1 MFEKHTTEGKIFTKH
16 KASYHMA
23 LKTIGNYFRLNRLI
37 LPLPLS

>member
-23 LKTIGNYFRLNRLI
+23 LKTIKSHTEPFLTLWCF
-37 LPLPLS
+37 